1 MGETS
6 RPQTRPGTPRRSAAS
21 RPDLAGLLEAHRRAV
36 NARDL
41 DALMALY
48 AEDAVL
54 EFPASPRV
62 EGKAQ
67 IRRAYQSFFDN
78 WEETSAYRVVI
89 TQGHTAAVEGTATG
103 RHRTLHL
110 RIPGRVPAGGRTYQH
125 DFAMFVDVRD
135 GKIVRQRVY
144 FDARELV
151 RQLLGRD

>member
-1 MGETS
+1 M
-6 RPQTRPGTPRRSAAS
+6 AS
-21 RPDLAGLLEAHRRAV
+21 RADLVRLLDVHRRAV

-48 AEDAVL
+48 AEQAVL

-78 WEETSAYRVVI
+78 WEETSTYRVVI
-89 TQGHTAAVEGTATG
+89 VQGNTAAVEGTVTG

-110 RIPGRVPAGGRTYQH
+110 RIPGRVPAGSRTYRH
-125 DFAMFVDVRD
+125 DFAMFVDVQD

-151 RQLLGRD
+151 RQLLGQD

>member
-1 MGETS
+1 M
-6 RPQTRPGTPRRSAAS
+6 AS
-21 RPDLAGLLEAHRRAV
+21 RTDLTRLLEVHRRAV

-41 DALMALY
+41 EALMALY

-78 WEETSAYRVVI
+78 WEETSAYRVVVI
-89 TQGHTAAVEGTATG
+89 QGNTAAVEGTVTG
-103 RHRTLHL
+103 RHKTLHL
-110 RIPGRVPAGGRTYQH
+110 RIPGRIPTAARTYRH
-125 DFAMFVDVRD
+125 DFAMFIDVQD
-135 GKIVRQRVY
+135 GKIIRQRVY

-151 RQLLGRD
+151 RQLLGQD